1 MPETSESLRSPSA
14 NKRVDLNGPVI
25 LPTSG
30 IVKRLVIIFHGYGAD
45 GENLIDLGY
54 AWQSLLPET
63 AFIAPNAPTPCE
75 LGGGG
80 WQWFSLEEKTTELVQ
95 ERLKSVQDMVCSYIK
110 GQAEKYNVDLRD
122 VVLVGF
128 SQGAMLAIH
137 QAVYALRHCAGV
149 VAFSG
154 GFTVDEDLDQKGFPK
169 VLLCHGEADQVV
181 PVDFSRQGYADLKTL
196 RAQPQLLTSP
206 KVGHEINEE
215 AFKTAG
221 LFLKDLIQ

>member
-1 MPETSESLRSPSA
+1 MSKESAPLHPLSLEE
-14 NKRVDLNGPVI
+14 RVDLNGPVI

-30 IVKRLVIIFHGYGAD
+30 IVKRLVLIFHGYGAD

-54 AWQSLLPET
+54 AWQALLPET
-63 AFIAPNAPTPCE
+63 AFVAPNAPTPCE
-75 LGGGG
+75 MGGGG

-95 ERLKSVQDMVCSYIK
+95 ERLKSVQEMVSSYIK
-110 GQAEKYNVDLRD
+110 GQAEKYNVDMRD
-122 VVLVGF
+122 VILVGF

-137 QAVYALRHCAGV
+137 QGIYGLRHCAGV

-154 GFTVDEDLDQKGFPK
+154 GFLTDDTLEQKGFPK
-169 VLLCHGEADQVV
+169 VFLCHGEADQVV
-181 PVDFSRQGYADLKTL
+181 PVDFSRQGYEDLKTL

-206 KVGHEINEE
+206 KVGHEISEE
-215 AFKTAG
+215 GFKTAG